1 MGDLIIKPASSGNLK
16 IQDQGGTERISLN
29 TSGVTTFAS
38 NTTFS
43 GTGNDIGTATAGTIG
58 GNVTL
63 SGFTGMVAAFAMSS
77 APTGWLTCDG
87 TAVSRTTYSDLF
99 TAIGTTWGSGDG
111 TTTFNLPDLRGA
123 FLRGTGSHG
132 TSNMANGNDFAGP
145 SVGSFEN
152 DSFQGHGHNIRGDEI
167 GSGSNMIDS
176 LGGDASGVQSIL
188 EAQPGGDNGYFE
200 VDSNGTPRH
209 GDETRPFNAGINYCI
224 KI

>member
-1 MGDLIIKPASSGNLK
+1 MSSELFVNK
-16 IQDQGGTERISLN
+16 ITG
-29 TSGVTTFAS
+29 TSGTSDDAA
-38 NTTFS
+38 
-43 GTGNDIGTATAGTIG
+43 I
-58 GNVTL
+58 TL
-63 SGFTGMVAAFAMSS
+63 SGNNATLVNIANFTGMIAPFAMTS

-111 TTTFNLPDLRGA
+111 TSTFNVPDLRGA

-152 DSFQGHGHNIRGDEI
+152 DQIQDHGHNLDNQI
-167 GSGSNMIDS
+167 GATNDF
-176 LGGDASGVQSIL
+176 LGGSSADYGIRSSYSSTYLSSTIGPVSSTAW
-188 EAQPGGDNGYFE
+188 NG
-200 VDSNGTPRH
+200 NGTPRV

>member
-1 MGDLIIKPASSGNLK
+1 MGDLIIKPASSGSLK
-16 IQDQGGTERISLN
+16 IQDQAGTDFITTG
-29 TSGVTTFAS
+29 TS
-38 NTTFS
+38 S
-43 GTGNDIGTATAGTIG
+43 GLTIG
-58 GNVTL
+58 GSVTL
-63 SGFTGMVAAFAMSS
+63 SGFTGMVAAFAMTS

-87 TAVSRTTYSDLF
+87 TAVSRTTYSDLY

-152 DSFQGHGHNIRGDEI
+152 DQIQDHGHNLDRQDGATNDY
-167 GSGSNMIDS
+167 
-176 LGGDASGVQSIL
+176 LGGSTAAYGIRSSYSSAYLVSSIGPVSST
-188 EAQPGGDNGYFE
+188 AWNSQ
-200 VDSNGTPRH
+200 GTPRV

>member
-1 MGDLIIKPASSGNLK
+1 MGDLIIKPASSGSLK
-16 IQDQGGTERISLN
+16 IQDQAGTDIIT
-29 TSGVTTFAS
+29 TSGTSAGVITF
-38 NTTFS
+38 N
-43 GTGNDIGTATAGTIG
+43 
-58 GNVTL
+58 
-63 SGFTGMVAAFAMSS
+63 GFTGMVAAFAMSS

-99 TAIGTTWGSGDG
+99 TAIGTTWGAGDG

-152 DSFQGHGHNIRGDEI
+152 DQIQNMKSYTD
-167 GSGSNMIDS
+167 GSGNGGALNGSSSDYSAYNLPWNSS
-176 LGGDASGVQSIL
+176 LGANWAADGFI
-188 EAQPGGDNGYFE
+188 ENGQ
-200 VDSNGTPRH
+200 GTPRL